1 MKPQVS
7 RGERRAAARLAAV
20 QALYQM
26 DLTGKGLPDILAEF
40 ESFWIGREIEGETY
54 LPAEKAL
61 FRQLVEGVLAHQRT
75 LDPKVDQLLNA
86 GWPLKR
92 IESVMRAILRAGAF
106 ELMMSEGV
114 PVKVVISEYAN
125 IAHAFF
131 EREEV
136 AMVNAVLDRLG
147 HEVRAGEFAAGE

>member
-1 MKPQVS
+1 MKPTFS
-7 RGERRAAARLAAV
+7 RGDRRAAARLAAV

-26 DLTGKGLPDILAEF
+26 DLTGKGIEDILAEF

-61 FRQLVEGVLAHQRT
+61 FRRIVEGVLAHQRT
-75 LDPKVDQLLNA
+75 LDPKIDDLLNA

-92 IESVMRAILRAGAF
+92 IESVMRAALRAGAF
-106 ELMMSEGV
+106 ELMIETEV
-114 PVKVVISEYAN
+114 PVKVVISEYVA
-125 IAHAFF
+125 IARAFF